1 VITGNPFR
9 KGEVTMMLFRK
20 RLRQQEADFDQIGD
34 ELLLSLKVSED
45 EIEDEI
51 DEIVSSPDLFAGI
64 QSRIRERR
72 TYQAQT
78 VFNRIADRRTIGTGL
93 DIIPGFL
100 VPYRSP
106 RWVLTAV
113 GVLLLVAT
121 GLLMLLPKKTNQ
133 VRDLESTISTP
144 VPKIEKPE
152 RSAPELVASEKP
164 QPELNSS
171 VEARK
176 PKMRRNTIAQN
187 PIDEIVTDFFPL
199 TFAADSISP
208 EGGHLV
214 RVTIPR
220 SVLVA
225 MGLPMNVDRAAEH
238 VRADVFIGDDGL
250 ARAIRFIQ

>member
-1 VITGNPFR
+1 M
-9 KGEVTMMLFRK
+9 MMLFRK
-20 RLRQQEADFDQIGD
+20 RLRQQEDFDQIGE

-51 DEIVSSPDLFAGI
+51 EELINSSDLFAGV
-64 QSRIRERR
+64 QTRIRLRR
-72 TYQAQT
+72 AYQAST
-78 VFNRIADRRTIGTGL
+78 AINRIADQRSIGSAV
-93 DIIPGFL
+93 DFVPAFL

-113 GVLLLVAT
+113 SILLLVAIA
-121 GLLMLLPKKTNQ
+121 LLIVHPKKSSDQ
-133 VRDLESTISTP
+133 LQSIESAAPTP
-144 VPKIEKPE
+144 VPEIQKSEP
-152 RSAPELVASEKP
+152 SNAVLVGSEKP
-164 QPELNSS
+164 QVTLNPIG
-171 VEARK
+171 EPRK
-176 PKMRRNTIAQN
+176 PRIRRNTESQG
-187 PIDEIVTDFFPL
+187 PVDEIVTDFFPL
-199 TFAADSISP
+199 TFAAESISS

-225 MGLPMNVDRAAEH
+225 MGLPMNVDRVAEH

>member
-1 VITGNPFR
+1 
-9 KGEVTMMLFRK
+9 MLFRK

-34 ELLLSLKVSED
+34 ELLLSLRVSED

-72 TYQAQT
+72 KFEAQT
-78 VFNRIADRRTIGTGL
+78 VFNRFADRRTIGTGL

-121 GLLMLLPKKTNQ
+121 GLLMVLPKKTNDQ
-133 VRDLESTISTP
+133 VQNLESTFSTP
-144 VPKIEKPE
+144 VPHIEKREPPA
-152 RSAPELVASEKP
+152 SELAASEKP

-199 TFAADSISP
+199 TFSADSISP